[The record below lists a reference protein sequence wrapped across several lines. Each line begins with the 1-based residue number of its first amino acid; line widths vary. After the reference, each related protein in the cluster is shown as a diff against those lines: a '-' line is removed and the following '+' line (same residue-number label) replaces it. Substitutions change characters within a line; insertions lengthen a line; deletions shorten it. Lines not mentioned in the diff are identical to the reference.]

1 MPMNLYTILGAFR
14 SPVCLSDVSIP
25 CQSAGQARSL
35 SGIGAERR
43 NTCAHDRG
51 GQATMSG
58 HMNKHKKQLAPWLVG
73 LIIAVIVFAI
83 VLVVLNALGYGDDPA
98 VGMSG

>member
-1 MPMNLYTILGAFR
+1 
-14 SPVCLSDVSIP
+14 
-25 CQSAGQARSL
+25 
-35 SGIGAERR
+35 
-43 NTCAHDRG
+43 
-51 GQATMSG
+51 MSG